1 MVKPYV
7 FAVAVLLGLTQ
18 TAAATGPAG
27 GAGVTTAI
35 PGSIVR
41 WQPGDPVP
49 PGLISILTAPP
60 SRYQPPPQP
69 VERDIRIRKQ

>member
-1 MVKPYV
+1 MMKAYA
-7 FAVAVLLGLTQ
+7 FALVVWLGLTQ

-27 GAGVTTAI
+27 AAGVTTAI

-49 PGLISILTAPP
+49 LGLISILTAPP

-69 VERDIRIRKQ
+69 VGRDVRIRKQ

>member
-7 FAVAVLLGLTQ
+7 FALAVLLGLTQ

-60 SRYQPPPQP
+60 SRDQPPPQP